1 MWEKEGEVGKI
12 GRLNGWEWKEQGR
25 EGGYS
30 EGEEK
35 EDIGKVW
42 GRVDGKGEG
51 REWERV
57 VGKGGEVEIEKR
69 FFPCSFN
76 SDLVLY
82 RQIYKTKYKQ

>member
-1 MWEKEGEVGKI
+1 MGGN
-12 GRLNGWEWKEQGR
+12 GRNR
-25 EGGYS
+25 EGRYS

-82 RQIYKTKYKQ
+82 R

>member
-1 MWEKEGEVGKI
+1 MGGN
-12 GRLNGWEWKEQGR
+12 GRNR
-25 EGGYS
+25 EGRYS

-57 VGKGGEVEIEKR
+57 VSGNREEIFSL
-69 FFPCSFN
+69 FFQFRLST
-76 SDLVLY
+76 
-82 RQIYKTKYKQ
+82 I